1 LSRIGRDRVAVG
13 AGLVAPFA
21 VAAALLPL
29 RANLVNTDVALIL
42 VLVIVGVAASG
53 DRPAGLPAAV
63 TAAVWFD
70 FFWTQPYET
79 LAITTRADIETAV
92 LLLLLGL
99 AVTETGVRAQRQ
111 HAAASREAG
120 FRTGFCPP
128 RRRPRPE
135 GRRAHS
141 STGSASSSRG
151 CSAYLAP
158 SGMSSVADVR
168 REPRERG
175 GTMEGPA
182 RHPGIRG
189 SRCVGNR
196 PRVSVRG
203 GV

>member
-1 LSRIGRDRVAVG
+1 MSVSSRIGRDRVAVG

-53 DRPAGLPAAV
+53 NRPAGLPAAV
-63 TAAVWFD
+63 SAAVWFD

-99 AVTETGVRAQRQ
+99 AVTEIGVRARRQ

-120 FRTGFCPP
+120 FRDGILSAAEAVATGKSP
-128 RRRPRPE
+128 
-135 GRRAHS
+135 
-141 STGSASSSRG
+141 SALIDRV
-151 CSAYLAP
+151 CEQLA
-158 SGMSSVADVR
+158 VAADVQ